1 MAKDKTVVDP
11 QAVVKSYLRW
21 IADGQP
27 NITRCQMSHATLHDF
42 CKSRGVAALTS
53 IATEILKIV

>member
-1 MAKDKTVVDP
+1 MAKEKPLDT
-11 QAVVKSYLRW
+11 QALVKSYLRW

-27 NITRCQMSHATLHDF
+27 NITRCGTSHATLHDF

-53 IATEILKIV
+53 IATEILKVI